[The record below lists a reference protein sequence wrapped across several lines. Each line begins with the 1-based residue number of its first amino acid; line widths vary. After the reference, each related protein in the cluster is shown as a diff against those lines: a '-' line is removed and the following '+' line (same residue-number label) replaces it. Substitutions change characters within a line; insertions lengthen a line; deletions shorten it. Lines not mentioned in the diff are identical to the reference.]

1 MYEIA
6 MIGLLSAVGAFI
18 LIWKINLRFF
28 CSYHW
33 QADVMFTLLV
43 SWLFFGTF
51 SGMAT
56 AAVAG
61 VVFSAL
67 LYCAKLINDNL

>member
-6 MIGLLSAVGAFI
+6 IMGFTSAVGAFI
-18 LIWKINLRFF
+18 LLWKINLEWF
-28 CSYHW
+28 CKYHW
-33 QADVMFTLLV
+33 QTDVLFAVIAT
-43 SWLFFGTF
+43 WLFFGTF

-61 VVFSAL
+61 VVFSVL
-67 LYCAKLINDNL
+67 LYAGKLITDV